1 MNRRTVMIILRFA
14 IVIFLIAAVL
24 FFVTDIAAPTFV
36 ALVLT
41 IGVCFLVFLFAVVS
55 LRRDEFQPIS
65 RKQFWVTLAVG
76 FAVMAVLVIGKVLLV
91 VFA

>member
-1 MNRRTVMIILRFA
+1 MIILRFA

-41 IGVCFLVFLFAVVS
+41 IGVCFLSFFSLLFLFGGMS
-55 LRRDEFQPIS
+55 FS
-65 RKQFWVTLAVG
+65 RFHANSFG
-76 FAVMAVLVIGKVLLV
+76 
-91 VFA
+91 